1 LAKNEIE
8 GIIIMSDSNKEE
20 GTTPAQPTEETEQQ
34 PVVHTE
40 VVESEVEQEKP
51 EIVPAAAKKQEEEKE
66 EEKEPGE
73 EEIEVVEE
81 KIYTIPISK
90 LGYTSDRGHRAPRAV
105 SDVRAYVSRH
115 MKADEVALSN
125 EINEAIW
132 GRGINKPPRKI
143 TVRAVKDKEG
153 KVVVYP
159 AKTA

>member
-8 GIIIMSDSNKEE
+8 GIIMSNSNKEE
-20 GTTPAQPTEETEQQ
+20 ETTPAQPTEETEQQ

-40 VVESEVEQEKP
+40 VVESEVKQEKP
-51 EIVPAAAKKQEEEKE
+51 ETVPAAKKQDEEKE

-81 KIYTIPISK
+81 KVYTIPISK
-90 LGYTSDRGHRAPRAV
+90 LGYTSDRAHRAPRAV
-105 SDVRAYVSRH
+105 RDVRAYVSRH